1 MHSEVHHRSLI
12 DLCQAWSRSALAG
25 EPALFMALRRELGS
39 VFWRAR
45 GGRGYLSR
53 VQGYRSGQI
62 AIAVETFMNNVG

>member
-1 MHSEVHHRSLI
+1 
-12 DLCQAWSRSALAG
+12 
-25 EPALFMALRRELGS
+25 MALRRELGS